1 MTRQDIIFAASGIA
15 TFVGI
20 VAASIAA
27 SGEVSPLGVS
37 IATAVAAGTS
47 GLVAWLAKPQA

>member
-37 IATAVAAGTS
+37 LATA
-47 GLVAWLAKPQA
+47 LVAGCTGIVTYLSRPQT